1 MLSLKPESS
10 PSSLPSPPPSSL
22 KVLLAQGLVTLMM
35 FLHLD
40 CDLIDGG
47 LKFGGDLPPPLLL
60 LLLTKFAFLLNKTAR

>member
-1 MLSLKPESS
+1 MS
-10 PSSLPSPPPSSL
+10 PSSLPSSLPSSPPSL

-60 LLLTKFAFLLNKTAR
+60 LLLTKFTFLLNKTARWKKY